1 MFIMFVSFVL
11 GVPTLSRIESVTWYT
26 IILCGMQWGMDSK
39 VFLVFHL
46 KTFVCICFSIR
57 FKRGTF
63 RGYLLGKE
71 IFVIIE

>member
-1 MFIMFVSFVL
+1 
-11 GVPTLSRIESVTWYT
+11 
-26 IILCGMQWGMDSK
+26 MDSK